1 MEENLNVRNTPSGY
15 SFVGLFKKSAAQKM
29 NPNLF
34 IKLQPAYDNNG
45 RPLSS
50 EWFAVYRNND
60 PIGLQTS
67 FNNFSRNFM

>member
-1 MEENLNVRNTPSGY
+1 MNDKNVRNAPSGY
-15 SFVGLFKKSAAQKM
+15 SFVGLYKKAVAQRM

-34 IKLQPAYDNNG
+34 LKLQPAYDNNG

-60 PIGLQTS
+60 PMGLASS
-67 FNNFSRNFM
+67 FEKYTQNFM